1 MQKFSCFGKPAI
13 RNSFVELST
22 LNLAPL
28 ERQPKF
34 CKNPTFIFLLYF
46 IFFWLN
52 FANFGILVFSFFV
65 GCVYYAFWVPKRV
78 IQKDKDGVDLFGNE
92 FLGVD

>member
-1 MQKFSCFGKPAI
+1 M

-28 ERQPKF
+28 ERQAKF

-46 IFFWLN
+46 NSFWLN
-52 FANFGILVFSFFV
+52 FATFGILVLFCFV
-65 GCVYYAFWVPKRV
+65 
-78 IQKDKDGVDLFGNE
+78 
-92 FLGVD
+92 